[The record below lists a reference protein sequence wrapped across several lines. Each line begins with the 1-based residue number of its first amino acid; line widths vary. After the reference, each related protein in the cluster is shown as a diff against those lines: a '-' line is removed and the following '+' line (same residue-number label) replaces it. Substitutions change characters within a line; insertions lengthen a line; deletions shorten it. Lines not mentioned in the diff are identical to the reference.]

1 MEKFVYYGE
10 IFNIYKGLLSK
21 NNQEIFSY
29 YFEDNLTLQE
39 IAKNLGVSKSY
50 VGNVIK
56 MSEKKLDD
64 LESNL
69 HIYENNQKLNAALEK
84 DSIDEIKKIIINVLE
99 K

>member
-21 NNQEIFSY
+21 NIQEIFSY

-39 IAKNLGVSKSY
+39 IAENLGVSKSY

-69 HIYENNQKLNAALEK
+69 HIYENNQKLNVALEK
-84 DSIDEIKKIIINVLE
+84 DSIDEIKKIIINILE

>member
-21 NNQEIFSY
+21 NIQEIFSY

-39 IAKNLGVSKSY
+39 IAENLGVSKSY

-69 HIYENNQKLNAALEK
+69 HIYENSQKLNVALEK
-84 DSIDEIKKIIINVLE
+84 DSIDEIKKIIRDILE

>member
-21 NNQEIFSY
+21 NIQEIFSY

-39 IAKNLGVSKSY
+39 IAENLGVSKSY

-69 HIYENNQKLNAALEK
+69 HIYEHSQKLNVALEK
-84 DSIDEIKKIIINVLE
+84 DSIDEIKKIIINILE